1 MFNSESA
8 SKYIAITMSL
18 QQIIPQLLEDS
29 RNLRSMQNVSNDDY
43 IYQRHSN
50 FDMYSKLMEDI
61 GKILGD
67 KDDVS
72 EMIEGYN
79 AIVESDADKIGAE
92 DISRLMNQVAD
103 AKTIADGGVELT
115 KRILDKNLKRDLSDI
130 ANRVGDEDMPDYLD
144 QLH

>member
-1 MFNSESA
+1 
-8 SKYIAITMSL
+8 
-18 QQIIPQLLEDS
+18 
-29 RNLRSMQNVSNDDY
+29 
-43 IYQRHSN
+43 
-50 FDMYSKLMEDI
+50 MYSKLMKDI
-61 GKILGD
+61 GDILSD
-67 KDDVS
+67 RDDVS

-92 DISRLMNQVAD
+92 DISRLVDQVAD

-144 QLH
+144 